1 MPYSVNHSDQN
12 KTPIVVNDGTV
23 DTSTPVRLIGKNTTR
38 FGEFVNENFL
48 NLLENFASANP
59 PVNPVEGTLWYDNAD
74 SILYIYDNG
83 QWYPIGFTGNTRIE
97 VRTIVD
103 TNGRNH
109 KVLVHIVEGVINHIT
124 VGPYD
129 NNGTLDTSAWT
140 PASTEF
146 AEDGTTPL
154 STYFPVMQV
163 GINMT
168 NRTDFK
174 FRGTATTAEYA
185 DLAERYAADEVLE
198 AGTVVKIGGSAE
210 IIPTGSRADTD
221 VFGIISTAPGF
232 EMNAGAGNNDTHPY
246 VALAGRVPCKVSGKI
261 LKGDRLVSSMVHGH
275 AESALPTDA
284 SDYRKVLGRALE
296 DHAGGE
302 GVIEVV
308 VGAK

>member
-1 MPYSVNHSDQN
+1 MPYSINHSDPN

-48 NLLENFASANP
+48 NLVENFASANP
-59 PVNPVEGTLWYDNAD
+59 PVNPVEGTLWYDN
-74 SILYIYDNG
+74 SENILFIYDSG
-83 QWYPIGFTGNTRIE
+83 KWYPIGFTGNTRIE
-97 VRTIVD
+97 VRNIED
-103 TNGRNH
+103 TNGNMHRA
-109 KVLVHIVEGVINHIT
+109 LVYIVEGVINNIAI
-124 VGPYD
+124 GPHATE
-129 NNGTLDTSAWT
+129 GTNAWT
-140 PASTEF
+140 PANTEF
-146 AEDGTTPL
+146 AEDGVTLL
-154 STYFPVMQV
+154 SENFPVMQV

-174 FRGTATTAEYA
+174 FRGTATSAEYA

-198 AGTVVKIGGSAE
+198 AGTVVKIGGPNE

-232 EMNAGAGNNDTHPY
+232 EMNAAAGTDETHPY

-261 LKGDRLVSSMVHGH
+261 RKGDRLVSSLIHGH
-275 AESALPTDA
+275 AEVALPSDIL
-284 SDYRKVLGRALE
+284 DYRTIIGRALE